1 MMSFYTI
8 NSLTFSYP
16 KSETI
21 LKNVDINIGK
31 SQHIGLIGPNGCGK
45 TTLVKLMIGVLKPC
59 SGQIQ
64 LKGHNISG
72 MPLSEIGKNVGFVF
86 QNPEK
91 QLFAP
96 TVLEQMLFNYRFEKN
111 VKEAETNIKIDY
123 YLDMF
128 GLINFKNHIP
138 FNLSLGQKQRLALA
152 SILSRDADFLIMDE
166 PGTGLDIFHLKSLSG
181 CLTSLRNE
189 NKGYLIISHDKDF
202 LMENVDKLLC
212 IKNKGVE
219 LI

>member
-1 MMSFYTI
+1 MGFYTI

-21 LKNVDINIGK
+21 LENVNINIDK

-59 SGQIQ
+59 TGQIH
-64 LKGHNISG
+64 LKGHNISD
-72 MPLSEIGKNVGFVF
+72 MSLSEIGKNVGFVF

-96 TVLEQMLFNYRFEKN
+96 SVLEQMLFNYRFDKN
-111 VKEAETNIKIDY
+111 INETETNNKIDY
-123 YLDMF
+123 YLDLF
-128 GLINFKNHIP
+128 GLIDYKDSFP

-166 PGTGLDIFHLKSLSG
+166 PNTGLDIFHLKNLS
-181 CLTSLRNE
+181 TSLLSLKNE
-189 NKGYLIISHDKDF
+189 NKGYLIISHDKSF
-202 LMENVDKLLC
+202 LSKNVDKLLR
-212 IKNKGVE
+212 IRDKGVE
-219 LI
+219 FV